1 MVWLSFILAFSA
13 LMIIARKNLWLGMF
27 VGALIIGILNMEFQQ
42 ILQVLITTITDLPI
56 LLLALAVGFI
66 PIIGGSLQVS
76 GLMDDLVNN
85 LQIKRKIFLGLS
97 PALMGLLPIPGGAL
111 LSAPMLN
118 KAGKDISKVD
128 YAAINVWFR
137 HILIMIYPLG
147 ALLACSKMADINI
160 YQIILRVLPAFAVL
174 FFLGYFFLLRKVD
187 GDMPRTKKLDLKKLL
202 IPLMIIFSAPIVHI
216 ILTHFQLMDEISLLI
231 AVSCTLLITKFIGD
245 LKLENYRY
253 IFQKMKP
260 WNFFLIIIAV
270 FFFLHIFETSNVS
283 TAIAKIVFSKN
294 FLIIFIAV
302 ILGILTGRIQ
312 LPVSILIPIFI
323 AKFGA
328 AELTALTFSVMY
340 VSVFIGYMISP
351 VHPCVSVSIEYFQTD
366 YKKFVGKFVLPSL
379 IGLLFVYFISI
390 LLI

>member
-1 MVWLSFILAFSA
+1 MVWFSFILAFSA

-42 ILQVLITTITDLPI
+42 IIEVTISTLTDIPI

-118 KAGKDISKVD
+118 KAGKDIPKVD

-174 FFLGYFFLLRKVD
+174 FFLGYFFLLRQVE
-187 GDMPRTKKLDLKKLL
+187 GDMPRTKRLDLKKLL
-202 IPLMIIFSAPIVHI
+202 IPLLIIFSAPIIHI

-231 AVSCTLLITKFIGD
+231 AVSCTLLITKFVGN